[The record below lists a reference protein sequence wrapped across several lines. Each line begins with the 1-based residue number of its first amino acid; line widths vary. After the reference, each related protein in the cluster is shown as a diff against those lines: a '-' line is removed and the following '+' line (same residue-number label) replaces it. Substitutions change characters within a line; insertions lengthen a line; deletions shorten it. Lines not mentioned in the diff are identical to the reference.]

1 MRRQYNNAMPAYL
14 RRVEHRHKVNITTP
28 CRRTF
33 VELNTATKSLGIIAP
48 VRAAAVAF
56 VTPPFLSD
64 PDDSGN
70 GPSVTPLLPINVI
83 LRVSRVHG
91 ASHHALASSPA
102 VAMVV
107 SNSYSTSGI

>member
-1 MRRQYNNAMPAYL
+1 M
-14 RRVEHRHKVNITTP
+14 
-28 CRRTF
+28 
-33 VELNTATKSLGIIAP
+33 NTATKSLGIIAP